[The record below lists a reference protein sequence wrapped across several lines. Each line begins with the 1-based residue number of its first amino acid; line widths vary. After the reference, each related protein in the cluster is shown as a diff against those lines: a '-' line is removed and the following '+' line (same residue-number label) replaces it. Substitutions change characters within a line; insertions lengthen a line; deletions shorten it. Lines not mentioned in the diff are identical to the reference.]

1 VPFADREIFYGPIA
15 EAADKQIAVIPDF
28 IANCGM
34 ARVFAYLM
42 SDANVEMSDQ
52 GIFRDTSST
61 IRQALEATHAERP
74 EQTLLAATAFRIAL
88 EKRLE

>member
-1 VPFADREIFYGPIA
+1 
-15 EAADKQIAVIPDF
+15 
-28 IANCGM
+28 
-34 ARVFAYLM
+34 M

-74 EQTLLAATAFRIAL
+74 EHTLLAATAFRIAL